1 MVWHC
6 LYFSRSDE
14 YSWKRSRELL
24 VEVARKGEET
34 GYGVPCLLIAAKE
47 DRDPY
52 PMAVQDSM
60 RVYPFFQFYLVL
72 THIICTHKYIF
83 LNDSTAKSMRAITY

>member
-1 MVWHC
+1 M
-6 LYFSRSDE
+6 
-14 YSWKRSRELL
+14 
-24 VEVARKGEET
+24 EVARKGEES

-60 RVYPFFQFYLVL
+60 RVYIFSCLPYSHIYTQTYSFYSAQNYCKVFF
-72 THIICTHKYIF
+72 I
-83 LNDSTAKSMRAITY
+83 

>member
-1 MVWHC
+1 MQLIMVWRC
-6 LYFSRSDE
+6 FSLSRSDE

-60 RVYPFFQFYLVL
+60 RVYIQSFNFTLSSL
-72 THIICTHKYIF
+72 I
-83 LNDSTAKSMRAITY
+83 